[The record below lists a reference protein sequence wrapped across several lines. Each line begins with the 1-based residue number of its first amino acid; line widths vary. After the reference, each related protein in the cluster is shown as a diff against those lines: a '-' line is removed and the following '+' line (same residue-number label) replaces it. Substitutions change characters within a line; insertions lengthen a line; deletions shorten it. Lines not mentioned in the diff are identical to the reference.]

1 MPVAPSFQNYEQIGE
16 PFIENKKSYVIVRH
30 PNTHNDR
37 KVRWYSP
44 TEFAKLYPQQAK
56 QVDIFTIRSQKD
68 VMAFEKG
75 FITVLKG
82 DYQKQEEWYKKSI
95 ARYCRWWGW
104 YIISTAEVPA
114 LPDGITAH
122 ILPWEVVEGEP
133 LHLLPEEKLVA
144 AVQAY
149 WRKKRGS

>member
-68 VMAFEKG
+68 VMGFEKG
-75 FITVLKG
+75 FITVLKPRSTRPSMPLPAVSL
-82 DYQKQEEWYKKSI
+82 QVRTQRLQSI
-95 ARYCRWWGW
+95 H
-104 YIISTAEVPA
+104 
-114 LPDGITAH
+114 LP
-122 ILPWEVVEGEP
+122 
-133 LHLLPEEKLVA
+133 
-144 AVQAY
+144 
-149 WRKKRGS
+149 